1 MNNFISI
8 KRPEAYK
15 LYQNNLNRL
24 FYKKD
29 GAIYKV
35 QSLNDLNNKVLFQL
49 TKKESESISKLIN
62 INSFKDTFSILGIIP
77 SMVLMLFIVF
87 LMPDNNILDN
97 SLNTWWNLLNTKQ
110 QFALVI
116 STIVC
121 HFSWHHFLFHSN
133 FSSHFIKIIK
143 NKENQILEKYL

>member
-29 GAIYKV
+29 GVIYKV
-35 QSLNDLNNKVLFQL
+35 QSFSDLNNKILFQL

-62 INSFKDTFSILGIIP
+62 INSFKDTFAILGIIP
-77 SMVLMLFIVF
+77 SMVLMLFLVF

-97 SLNTWWNLLNTKQ
+97 SLNTWWSLLNTKQ
-110 QFALVI
+110 QFALIV

-121 HFSWHHFLFHSN
+121 HFSWHHFLFYSN
-133 FSSHFIKIIK
+133 FSSYFRKIII
-143 NKENQILEKYL
+143 NRENQILEKYL